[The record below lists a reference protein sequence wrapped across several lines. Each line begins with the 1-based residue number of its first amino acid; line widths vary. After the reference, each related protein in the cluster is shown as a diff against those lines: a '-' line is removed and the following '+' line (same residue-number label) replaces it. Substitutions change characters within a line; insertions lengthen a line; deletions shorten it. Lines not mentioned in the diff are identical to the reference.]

1 MMNDRIAIVT
11 GGLQGIGL
19 AIARELAR
27 QGVRVAIGSRR
38 GDEGEASVS
47 DIRGRFPFTT
57 DIRGRFPFTT
67 VKNGKGVMLPYPSP
81 LLS

>member
-47 DIRGRFPFTT
+47 DIRGRFQCH
-57 DIRGRFPFTT
+57 
-67 VKNGKGVMLPYPSP
+67 
-81 LLS
+81 